1 MPEISR
7 FCGIIITMYYNDHPP
22 PHFHVRYN
30 QQKAIISIETLE
42 ILEGSLSSR
51 AFKLV
56 SEWAILHPTELMEN
70 WELARDNQT
79 LNKVLPLE

>member
-7 FCGIIITMYYNDHPP
+7 FFGIIITMYYNDHPP

-42 ILEGSLSSR
+42 ILEGKLSSR

-56 SEWAILHPTELMEN
+56 SEWAILHQNELMQN
-70 WELARDNQT
+70 WELARNNQT
-79 LNKVLPLE
+79 LNAVSPLE

>member
-1 MPEISR
+1 MKR
-7 FCGIIITMYYNDHPP
+7 WKG
-22 PHFHVRYN
+22 
-30 QQKAIISIETLE
+30 K
-42 ILEGSLSSR
+42 EGLLSSR

-56 SEWAILHPTELMEN
+56 SEWAILHQTELMEN